1 MGLFSGN
8 FFEGFVGGLAESL
21 DDRLK
26 DDMRRTDERAERVAK
41 ERMSL
46 RDAQK
51 KQDAEFERTMTE
63 YAEGIQSTLGP
74 NATAVDAIRVIN
86 EYGGNLAGAE
96 RAYKLFTES
105 SDAGIDVGTLVTHTQ
120 GEDIGTMEELVRSL
134 NPYTASMR
142 KLQSGEIMGTGFL
155 KNVDLT
161 TQINKDVGV
170 SESAPVRKFDIGTAT
185 VDRAGLKTGQEFAK
199 SMRGNEKKPSTYIAM
214 HVGYTQQLE
223 DERAK
228 GNAANPE
235 IIASLIAKRNRA
247 HDEWLKFQ
255 LDERNARG
263 AGDEPL
269 GPLDK
274 DLTSS
279 ITTILKTT
287 RETAISKFAVKGLDG
302 KIGQVIAGNEGEAFD
317 LERAAYQSLKS
328 RYEGEQY
335 KLLHANADE
344 EVKQVN
350 LQISN
355 FKNKAEEQYNRVQAT
370 SRGAPVSYTKFVDL
384 SPTGLMTADDV
395 LARARKGEFSRN
407 AVIKIRTTNTEG
419 QEGFAKLIWTGYKL
433 I

>member
-1 MGLFSGN
+1 ML
-8 FFEGFVGGLAESL
+8 
-21 DDRLK
+21 
-26 DDMRRTDERAERVAK
+26 
-41 ERMSL
+41 
-46 RDAQK
+46 
-51 KQDAEFERTMTE
+51 
-63 YAEGIQSTLGP
+63 
-74 NATAVDAIRVIN
+74 
-86 EYGGNLAGAE
+86 
-96 RAYKLFTES
+96 
-105 SDAGIDVGTLVTHTQ
+105 
-120 GEDIGTMEELVRSL
+120 
-134 NPYTASMR
+134 
-142 KLQSGEIMGTGFL
+142 
-155 KNVDLT
+155 
-161 TQINKDVGV
+161 
-170 SESAPVRKFDIGTAT
+170 
-185 VDRAGLKTGQEFAK
+185 RAGLKTGQEFAK
-199 SMRGNEKKPSTYIAM
+199 SMRGNEKKPSTYIALS
-214 HVGYTQQLE
+214 VGYTQQLE

-255 LDERNARG
+255 LSERNARG

-274 DLTSS
+274 DLTAS

-287 RETAISKFAVKGLDG
+287 RETAMSKFAKPGIDG
-302 KIGQVIAGNEGEAFD
+302 KVSIVIAGNEGEAFD
-317 LERAAYQSLKS
+317 LERAAYQSLKA
-328 RYEGEQY
+328 RYEGDQY

-370 SRGAPVSYTKFVDL
+370 SRGAPATYTKFVDL